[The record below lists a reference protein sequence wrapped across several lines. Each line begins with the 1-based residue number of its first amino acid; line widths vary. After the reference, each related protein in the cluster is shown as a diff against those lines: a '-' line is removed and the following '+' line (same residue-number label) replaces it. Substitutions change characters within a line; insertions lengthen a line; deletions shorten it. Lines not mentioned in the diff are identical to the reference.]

1 MSIKLLVKLSLLFTI
16 ISGYQTFLQD
26 DNTPIA
32 QAVVASIPPTIGS
45 YSNPQILSATSQVIT
60 LNYQLLTSAYEQAQA
75 VLNWIQQIAEAYS
88 NGTMNDE
95 DFANLLLSVIPQ
107 PFSSAFSVDSIAQN
121 YGAISDIYA
130 TFVSTVLNLILQAN
144 ALNVQ
149 FASGAITDDQYV
161 AGLNQIYQNNGGV
174 LDLSYLYS
182 ALKQIVTSTFNY
194 VFGISGF

>member
-1 MSIKLLVKLSLLFTI
+1 
-16 ISGYQTFLQD
+16 
-26 DNTPIA
+26 
-32 QAVVASIPPTIGS
+32 
-45 YSNPQILSATSQVIT
+45 
-60 LNYQLLTSAYEQAQA
+60 
-75 VLNWIQQIAEAYS
+75 
-88 NGTMNDE
+88 MNDE